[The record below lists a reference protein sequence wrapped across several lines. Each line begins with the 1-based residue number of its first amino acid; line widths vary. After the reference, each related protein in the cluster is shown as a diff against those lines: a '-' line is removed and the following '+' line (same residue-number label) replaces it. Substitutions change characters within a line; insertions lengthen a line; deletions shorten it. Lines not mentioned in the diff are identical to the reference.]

1 MKIRDPRLY
10 EKIKSF
16 LSDHM
21 LKLRKKSINTV
32 DSYKYTINLF
42 LEFIGEKYGK
52 CLADIE
58 LNDFEQSN
66 IMAFTEWLT
75 EKRENKVSTVNL
87 RLTHMRRF
95 CRYLLQ
101 DDPQR
106 IAQLSAIQD
115 IAKQK
120 DPDGNKLI
128 YLSVEETKLV
138 LSQPDIHDLHGIRDR
153 FFMYLMYDSGCRV
166 QEMLDLK
173 TDSFEIGKTGT
184 KLHVIGKGNKYR
196 VVPVSDE
203 LIPMY
208 TEYCQKYHVSNID
221 TDLLFYTKRKGL
233 YSKMSSD
240 NVRTFV
246 EQYGAEARKKLPS
259 IPRIKPHLFR
269 HTRAMH
275 LYMAG
280 MPLELISQ
288 WLGHSQMETTLIYAS
303 ATAEMKR
310 KEVEKIYKK
319 ENSVFKEDEKFK
331 YENDDEVIK
340 RLYGLM

>member
-10 EKIKSF
+10 EKIRSF
-16 LSDHM
+16 LTDHM
-21 LKLRKKSINTV
+21 LKLRKKSTNTV
-32 DSYKYTINLF
+32 DSYKYTINLY
-42 LEFIGEKYGK
+42 LEFICERYGK

-66 IMAFTEWLT
+66 IIAFTEWLA
-75 EKRENKVSTVNL
+75 EKRSNKVSTVNL
-87 RLTHMRRF
+87 RLVHMKNF

-120 DPDGNKLI
+120 NSNGNKLI
-128 YLSVEETKLV
+128 YLTVEETKLV

-173 TDSFEIGKTGT
+173 TDSFEIERNGA

-203 LIPMY
+203 LMPMY
-208 TEYCQKYHVSNID
+208 TEYCQKYHTADVN
-221 TDLLFYTKRKGL
+221 TELLFYTKRKEL

-240 NVRTFV
+240 NVRIFV
-246 EQYGAEARKKLPS
+246 EHYGAKARQKLPS
-259 IPRIKPHLFR
+259 IPHIKPHLFR

-319 ENSVFKEDEKFK
+319 ENSVFREEEKFK

>member
-87 RLTHMRRF
+87 RLTHMRKL

-173 TDSFEIGKTGT
+173 TDSFEIGKTGA

-246 EQYGAEARKKLPS
+246 EQYGAEARKKLPF

-288 WLGHSQMETTLIYAS
+288 WLGHSQMETPLIYAS

>member
-1 MKIRDPRLY
+1 MKIKDPRLY

-42 LEFIGEKYGK
+42 LVFIGEKYGK

-66 IMAFTEWLT
+66 IMAFTEWLA
-75 EKRENKVSTVNL
+75 EKRGNKVSTVNL
-87 RLTHMRRF
+87 RLTHMRKF

-106 IAQLSAIQD
+106 IAQLSVIQD

-120 DPDGNKLI
+120 DSDGNKLV
-128 YLSVEETKLV
+128 YLTVEEAKLV

-173 TDSFEIGKTGT
+173 TDCFEIGKSGA

-196 VVPVSDE
+196 VVPVSAE

-208 TEYCQKYHVSNID
+208 TEYCQKYHGSNID
-221 TDLLFYTKRKGL
+221 TNLLFYIKRKGV

-246 EQYGAEARKKLPS
+246 EQYGAKARKKLPS
-259 IPRIKPHLFR
+259 IPHIKPHLFR

-288 WLGHSQMETTLIYAS
+288 WLGHSQLETTLIYAS